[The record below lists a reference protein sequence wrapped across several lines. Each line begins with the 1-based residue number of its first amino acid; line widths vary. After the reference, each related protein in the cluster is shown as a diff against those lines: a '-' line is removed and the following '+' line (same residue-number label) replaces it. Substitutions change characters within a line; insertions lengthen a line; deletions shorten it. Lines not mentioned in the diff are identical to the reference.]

1 MTAIDLDID
10 RVTEKIQHFIDGNLD
25 GLTVYAFALQEAAR
39 SCIMAGLK
47 KKLEIASKIAQ
58 DAPKMIE
65 EGDNGVIAEALE
77 FIKTSDSIDAD
88 YKLPW
93 E

>member
-47 KKLEIASKIAQ
+47 KKLELASKIAQ
-58 DAPKMIE
+58 DAPKLIE
-65 EGDNGVIAEALE
+65 EGNNTKVIEALE
-77 FIKTSDSIDAD
+77 YVKTSESIGAD